1 MWVTPTG
8 RDPGRARE
16 VESLR
21 PGLPEGAPGPGANRF
36 ISPLRRGPDEALPE
50 SARSIYGPG
59 NPGPLSNI
67 RARSDGVALAV
78 NFSKPARAGN
88 SAVRNLLCS
97 SAAAALS
104 GLSSSPLMRLR
115 RDVSTHASTS

>member
-88 SAVRNLLCS
+88 SAAGNRFGGPPS
-97 SAAAALS
+97 GAWS
-104 GLSSSPLMRLR
+104 GL
-115 RDVSTHASTS
+115 